1 MTQLDTPNTHIADA
15 LREGH
20 AALSEGDAIRARRF
34 FRQVTDAEPDNAA
47 AWQGMAD
54 AVRPYKDKQQFLQR
68 VLDLQPDNAAA
79 REQLAHVEQQI
90 AAGEIMAPPL
100 PRRASEPE
108 PKTLLE
114 LATEAEEARAAATE
128 ATAEREAAAAT
139 APSTPPP
146 ATKRKAT
153 STSLGFCYNHPDRET
168 GLRCV
173 QCSRFICTDCV
184 RPAFVG
190 QLCPECAKGRRP
202 VNYQVTTANIIT
214 TTAYMLAAGL
224 ILTPLSIF
232 LLSFIGFFAILL
244 AFFAAPATAEGLIR
258 LLDLITRNKRGKEM
272 QMTAAFSYAAGTLPW
287 IVLPILGGGIG
298 FTLLIGLAFS
308 FIVIST
314 LVARLR

>member
-1 MTQLDTPNTHIADA
+1 MTQLDTPNIHIADA

-20 AALSEGDAIRARRF
+20 VALSEGDAIRARRF
-34 FRQVTDAEPDNAA
+34 FRQVTEAEPDNAA
-47 AWQGMAD
+47 AWHGMAD

-68 VLDLQPDNAAA
+68 VLELQPDNAVA
-79 REQLAHVEQQI
+79 REQLAHVAQQI
-90 AAGEIMAPPL
+90 AAGEIMAPLL
-100 PRRASEPE
+100 PRPAAAPE
-108 PKTLLE
+108 PKTLIE
-114 LATEAEEARAAATE
+114 QAADAEAQAAAE
-128 ATAEREAAAAT
+128 AHAAAT
-139 APSTPPP
+139 AATATSTPPP
-146 ATKRKAT
+146 STKRKAT
-153 STSLGFCYNHPDRET
+153 STSLGFCYNHSDRET

-190 QLCPECAKGRRP
+190 QLCPDCAKGRRP

-214 TTAYMLAAGL
+214 TTAYMLFAGL
-224 ILTPLSIF
+224 VLTPLSIF
-232 LLSFIGFFAILL
+232 LLSFIGFFAILI

-258 LLDLITRNKRGKEM
+258 LLDLITRNKRGREM

-287 IVLPILGGGIG
+287 VVLPILGGGIS